1 MYKGISKNSKDVKQ
15 GYIYCCFE
23 GNKFSGYDF
32 IDNALENGASLI
44 IGERNLEIENY
55 LKVDDVNQAM
65 IEYSKKINNFPEKK
79 LKIIGVTGT
88 DGKTSISLIIHK
100 ILNKLSSSSY
110 LGTNGF
116 FIGEKEI
123 EYNSF
128 TTPFA
133 DKTFSYFKKSVDSN
147 CEYFVMEVSSHALK
161 QKRLDGI
168 EYSSSIFSNLSKEHL
183 DFHKTMED
191 YYSSKKELFKN
202 TIGKKVINID
212 DDYGK
217 RLCDELENV
226 LTVSSKKESA
236 DFYFYKEKLS
246 LVGTEFKLFIKE
258 ENKEYLINSP
268 LLADFNVYNLVEAIA
283 CIKNLGYKTSEIIDN
298 LNYVF
303 IPGRLEKV
311 ENDLGL
317 NILIDFAHTA
327 DAILKVMEF
336 INLYKKDGKVHV
348 LTGSAGGRD
357 KQKRSEMGKNA
368 SKYADYLYLTE
379 DDPRDEKV
387 KDIIKD
393 IKSGIKN
400 IDCKVFEEEKRKKA
414 IKKMISNAKQGDT
427 LVLFGKGEMKKMY
440 YDGYEEEYFEK
451 DVVKK
456 ILKGI

>member
-88 DGKTSISLIIHK
+88 DGKTSIALIIHK

-226 LTVSSKKESA
+226 LTVSSKKENA

-283 CIKNLGYKTSEIIDN
+283 CIKNLGYKTSEIINN

-414 IKKMISNAKQGDT
+414 IKKMILNAKKGDT

>member
-1 MYKGISKNSKDVKQ
+1 MYRGITKNSKDVKQ
-15 GYIYCCFE
+15 GFVYCCFE

-65 IEYSKKINNFPEKK
+65 IDYAQKIYDYPEKK

-88 DGKTSISLIIHK
+88 DGKTSIALIVHK

-161 QKRLDGI
+161 QKRLNGI
-168 EYSSSIFSNLSKEHL
+168 EYSSSIFTNLSKEHL

-191 YYSSKKELFKN
+191 YYSSKKELFKHTN
-202 TIGKKVINID
+202 GKKIVNID
-212 DDYGK
+212 DEYGK
-217 RLCDELENV
+217 RINNELENV
-226 LTVSSKKESA
+226 LTVSSKIKDV
-236 DFYFYKEKLS
+236 DFYFYEEKLS
-246 LVGTEFKLFIKE
+246 LLGTEFKLFIKE

-283 CIKNLGYKTSEIIDN
+283 CIKNLGYETKEIIDN
-298 LNYVF
+298 LNDVF

-311 ENDLGL
+311 ENNLGI

-336 INLYKKDGKVHV
+336 INLYKEDGKVHV

-387 KDIIKD
+387 KDINKD
-393 IKSGIKN
+393 IRSGIKN
-400 IDCKVFEEEKRKKA
+400 NKCKVFEEEKRKKA
-414 IKKMISNAKQGDT
+414 IKEMILNAQEGDT
-427 LVLFGKGEMKKMY
+427 LVLFGKGEMKLMY
-440 YDGYEEEYFEK
+440 YDGYEENYFEK
-451 DVVKK
+451 DVVKN

>member
-88 DGKTSISLIIHK
+88 DGKTSIALIIHK

-226 LTVSSKKESA
+226 LTVSSKKENA

-414 IKKMISNAKQGDT
+414 IKKMILNAQKGDT

>member
-1 MYKGISKNSKDVKQ
+1 MYKGITKNSKDVKQ
-15 GYIYCCFE
+15 GFVYCCFE

-44 IGERNLEIENY
+44 IGERNLEIDNY

-65 IEYSKKINNFPEKK
+65 IDYAQKIYDNPEKK

-88 DGKTSISLIIHK
+88 DGKTSIALIVHK

-161 QKRLDGI
+161 QKRLNGI
-168 EYSSSIFSNLSKEHL
+168 EYSSSIFTNLSKEHL

-202 TIGKKVINID
+202 TNGKKIVNID
-212 DDYGK
+212 DEYGK
-217 RLCDELENV
+217 KINNELENI
-226 LTVSSKKESA
+226 LTVSSKIKDA
-236 DFYFYKEKLS
+236 DFYFYEEKLS
-246 LVGTEFKLFIKE
+246 LLGTEFKLFIKE

-283 CIKNLGYKTSEIIDN
+283 CIKNLGYETQEIIDN
-298 LNYVF
+298 LDDVF

-311 ENDLGL
+311 KNNLGI

-336 INLYKKDGKVHV
+336 INLYKGDGKVHV

-400 IDCKVFEEEKRKKA
+400 NKCKVFEEEKRKKA
-414 IKKMISNAKQGDT
+414 IKEMILNAKKGDT
-427 LVLFGKGEMKKMY
+427 LVLFGKGEMKLMY
-440 YDGYEEEYFEK
+440 YDGYEEDYFEK
-451 DVVKK
+451 DVVKN

>member
-23 GNKFSGYDF
+23 GSKFSGYDF

-88 DGKTSISLIIHK
+88 DGKTSIALIIHK

-226 LTVSSKKESA
+226 LTVSSKKENA

-414 IKKMISNAKQGDT
+414 IKKMILNAQKGDT

-440 YDGYEEEYFEK
+440 YDDYEEEYFEK

>member
-88 DGKTSISLIIHK
+88 DGKTSIALIIHK

-226 LTVSSKKESA
+226 LTVSSKKENA

-283 CIKNLGYKTSEIIDN
+283 CIKNLGYKTSEIINN

-400 IDCKVFEEEKRKKA
+400 IDCKVFEEEKRKKV
-414 IKKMISNAKQGDT
+414 IKKMILNAKKGDT

>member
-1 MYKGISKNSKDVKQ
+1 MYKGITKNSKDVKQ
-15 GYIYCCFE
+15 GFVYCCFE

-44 IGERNLEIENY
+44 IGERNLEIDNY

-65 IEYSKKINNFPEKK
+65 IDYAQKIYDNPEKK

-88 DGKTSISLIIHK
+88 DGKTSIALIVHK

-161 QKRLDGI
+161 QKRLNGI
-168 EYSSSIFSNLSKEHL
+168 EYSSSIFTNLSKEHL

-202 TIGKKVINID
+202 TNGKKIVNID
-212 DDYGK
+212 DEYGK
-217 RLCDELENV
+217 KINNELENV
-226 LTVSSKKESA
+226 LTVSSKIKDA
-236 DFYFYKEKLS
+236 DFYFYEEKLS
-246 LVGTEFKLFIKE
+246 LLGTEFKLFIKE

-283 CIKNLGYKTSEIIDN
+283 CIKNLGYETQEIIDN
-298 LNYVF
+298 LDDVF

-311 ENDLGL
+311 KNNLGI

-336 INLYKKDGKVHV
+336 INLYKGDGKVHV

-400 IDCKVFEEEKRKKA
+400 NKCEVLEEEKRKKA
-414 IKKMISNAKQGDT
+414 IKEMILNAQKGDT
-427 LVLFGKGEMKKMY
+427 LVLFGKGEMKLMY
-440 YDGYEEEYFEK
+440 YDGYEEDYFEK
-451 DVVKK
+451 DVVKN

>member
-88 DGKTSISLIIHK
+88 DGKTSIALIIHK

-226 LTVSSKKESA
+226 LTVSSKKENA

-414 IKKMISNAKQGDT
+414 IKKMILNAQKGDT

-440 YDGYEEEYFEK
+440 YDDYEEEYFEK

>member
-1 MYKGISKNSKDVKQ
+1 MYKGITKNSKDVKQ
-15 GYIYCCFE
+15 GFVYCCFE

-44 IGERNLEIENY
+44 IGERNLEIDNY

-65 IEYSKKINNFPEKK
+65 IDYAQKIYDNPEKK

-88 DGKTSISLIIHK
+88 DGKTSIALIVHK

-161 QKRLDGI
+161 QKRLNGI
-168 EYSSSIFSNLSKEHL
+168 EYSSSIFTNLSKEHL

-202 TIGKKVINID
+202 TNGKKIVNID
-212 DDYGK
+212 DEYGK
-217 RLCDELENV
+217 KINNELENI
-226 LTVSSKKESA
+226 LTVSSKIKDA
-236 DFYFYKEKLS
+236 DFYFYEEKLS
-246 LVGTEFKLFIKE
+246 LLGTEFKLFIKE

-283 CIKNLGYKTSEIIDN
+283 CIKNLGYETQEIIDN
-298 LNYVF
+298 LDDVF

-311 ENDLGL
+311 KNNLGI

-336 INLYKKDGKVHV
+336 INLYKGDGKVHV

-400 IDCKVFEEEKRKKA
+400 NKCEVLEEEKRKKA
-414 IKKMISNAKQGDT
+414 IKEMILNAQKGDT
-427 LVLFGKGEMKKMY
+427 LVLFGKGEMKLMY
-440 YDGYEEEYFEK
+440 YDGYEEDYFEK
-451 DVVKK
+451 DVVKN

>member
-1 MYKGISKNSKDVKQ
+1 MYKGITKNSKDVKQ
-15 GYIYCCFE
+15 GFVYCCFE

-44 IGERNLEIENY
+44 IGERNLEIDNY

-65 IEYSKKINNFPEKK
+65 IDYAQKIYDNPEKK

-88 DGKTSISLIIHK
+88 DGKTSIALIVHK

-161 QKRLDGI
+161 QKRLNGI
-168 EYSSSIFSNLSKEHL
+168 EYSSSIFTNLSKEHL

-202 TIGKKVINID
+202 TNGKKIVNID
-212 DDYGK
+212 DEYGK
-217 RLCDELENV
+217 KINNELENV
-226 LTVSSKKESA
+226 LTVSSKIKDA
-236 DFYFYKEKLS
+236 DFYFYEEKLS
-246 LVGTEFKLFIKE
+246 LLGTEFKLFIKE

-283 CIKNLGYKTSEIIDN
+283 CIKNLGYKTQEIIDN
-298 LNYVF
+298 LDDVF

-311 ENDLGL
+311 KNNLGI

-336 INLYKKDGKVHV
+336 INLYKGDGKVHV

-400 IDCKVFEEEKRKKA
+400 NKCEVLEEEKRKKA
-414 IKKMISNAKQGDT
+414 IKEMILNAQKGDT
-427 LVLFGKGEMKKMY
+427 LVLFGKGEMKLMY
-440 YDGYEEEYFEK
+440 YDGYEEDYFEK
-451 DVVKK
+451 DVVKN